1 MSEFL
6 SLMTKWDSFVQ
17 FGEGGQHYVFAGLSD
32 LAILILSLSVCVV
45 IVYLLYIRSVK
56 LFREKIKKLVQYKI
70 NGFFSELIFSDG
82 QMESDYDEKINEFK
96 KKVPLHKDWCKDL
109 LIQNIIDLD
118 KNLKGQSKELLLS
131 VFFKLDLLGYT
142 EKLVN
147 SSTWY
152 YKTKGISY
160 WKELNY
166 SNAAEK
172 IYPLIFHDN
181 HYIRSSALIAYI
193 SLSEVNPLNVLEEYG
208 DSITYIESLNLMEV
222 IQRRKIKKPKNLVNW
237 LKFEEESKLI
247 FALKLVAYYNDLD
260 AAGAVVQTLESPN
273 SKVRHEAIRCI
284 GKLYYFDAEQDLIS
298 MFFNEPEENQVEI
311 IRALKEI
318 GSQDS
323 VDFLHYILGLNK
335 GSEIKI
341 NAMYALKSLDAGF
354 IKNEIQNNKELELV
368 RKHVKNPYLEV

>member
-1 MSEFL
+1 M
-6 SLMTKWDSFVQ
+6 
-17 FGEGGQHYVFAGLSD
+17 FAGLSE

-82 QMESDYDEKINEFK
+82 QMECDYDEKINEFK